1 MAVKRVVVD
10 ILGSSKNYMDM
21 ILMKI
26 WNDTSNLTSVKSG
39 LQNSGRGLD
48 FCKKLLKKTLESNQK
63 IRLNLTAYLS
73 IENLN
78 LKLVPDGT
86 SYD

>member
-26 WNDTSNLTSVKSG
+26 WNDLTSVKSG

-48 FCKKLLKKTLESNQK
+48 FCKRLLKKALESNQK
-63 IRLNLTAYLS
+63 IRLNLTAYFS